1 MKRLLKGAVKKLARR
16 FRVDVVRYP
25 PPFPSDFDQT
35 DIDTIGDVISFTG
48 TSPERIVSLCAAV
61 RYVVANNIPGGIV
74 ECGVWKGGSMMAVA
88 RTLLSVGDTTRHL
101 YLYDTFEG
109 MPRPTENDVSYG
121 GEVAIRKWERV
132 KRSNGY
138 SDWVYSSLEDVRKA
152 LYSVGY
158 PKDLMHF
165 IKGKVEETIPGEAP
179 QSISILRLDTDW
191 YESTYHELVHLF
203 PRVSSGGVLI
213 LDDYGHWMGARKATD
228 EYIQENSVKILLNR
242 IDYTGRIGVKL

>member
-1 MKRLLKGAVKKLARR
+1 MMKALKWAVRKLARK
-16 FRVDVVRYP
+16 FDVELVRYP
-25 PPFPSDFDQT
+25 PPDFDQS
-35 DIDTIGDVISFTG
+35 DIDTIRVVTDFTA

-61 RYVVANNIPGGIV
+61 RYIVANNIAGDIV
-74 ECGVWKGGSMMAVA
+74 ECGVWKGGSMMAAA
-88 RTLLSVGDTTRHL
+88 RTLLSLGDTGRRL

-109 MPRPTENDVSYG
+109 MPRPTESDISYG
-121 GEVAIRKWERV
+121 GEVAINKWERV

-138 SDWVYSSLEDVRKA
+138 SDWVYSSIDEVRKA
-152 LYSVGY
+152 VYSVGY
-158 PKDLMHF
+158 DNDLIHL
-165 IKGKVEETIPGEAP
+165 IKGKVEETIPAEAP
-179 QSISILRLDTDW
+179 DTISLLRLDTDW

-213 LDDYGHWMGARKATD
+213 LDDYGHWLGARKAAD